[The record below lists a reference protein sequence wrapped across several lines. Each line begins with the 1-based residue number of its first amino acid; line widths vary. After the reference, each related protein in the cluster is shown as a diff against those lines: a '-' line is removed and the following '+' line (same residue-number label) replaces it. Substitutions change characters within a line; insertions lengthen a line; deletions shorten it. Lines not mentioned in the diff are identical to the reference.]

1 MKWVA
6 LFSLLLPAL
15 YLIFGPL
22 SAKMMVVM
30 CLGNYLLFFGPAFLR
45 NRKDQHQTANRRAR
59 FQSATKPSEPLHRC
73 ETCGATELSHPEAE
87 FRVTATGQEFCL
99 EHLPSKKI

>member
-6 LFSLLLPAL
+6 LFSLLLPFL
-15 YLIFGPL
+15 YLVFGPL

-45 NRKDQHQTANRRAR
+45 NRMDQRQTANRRAR
-59 FQSATKPSEPLHRC
+59 FQLAQTSETLHRC
-73 ETCGATELSHPEAE
+73 ETCGATEISHPEAE

-99 EHLPSKKI
+99 DHLPSRKA